1 MNTDLIREIFRTKA
15 QIFIVME
22 LDPNARLSTILSRR
36 LKANN
41 ALTDSDWDKILL
53 SVAMLFSGM
62 DENFIHGQ
70 IDCLNDVYLLD
81 YNSTEE
87 KTDFTVRVD
96 FSMGLP
102 IR

>member
-1 MNTDLIREIFRTKA
+1 MKFLARSLPLSSLIRRNGNCLEGVGRTISQTLMNTDLIREIFRTKA

-41 ALTDSDWDKILL
+41 ALNDSDWDKILL

-62 DENFIHGQ
+62 DENFIHG
-70 IDCLNDVYLLD
+70 
-81 YNSTEE
+81 
-87 KTDFTVRVD
+87 
-96 FSMGLP
+96 
-102 IR
+102 